1 MKIPDWLP
9 CYGDRSYRGS
19 CPQEGAEQV
28 TFFNRL
34 RKEHPDTWGR
44 LAIHPKNEG
53 KRRGG
58 QFQQL
63 ARDKAMGLSPGA
75 SDIIIPG
82 SPAFIVEMKR
92 RDHTQSTWQPGQLAR
107 SEEHTS
113 ELQSRPQLVCRLLLE
128 NKKEKVCP
136 RPANEMSMGI
146 RYCRSYTS

>member
-9 CYGDRSYRGS
+9 CYGDRSYRGP

-63 ARDKAMGLSPGA
+63 ARDKAMGL
-75 SDIIIPG
+75 
-82 SPAFIVEMKR
+82 
-92 RDHTQSTWQPGQLAR
+92 
-107 SEEHTS
+107 
-113 ELQSRPQLVCRLLLE
+113 
-128 NKKEKVCP
+128 
-136 RPANEMSMGI
+136 
-146 RYCRSYTS
+146 

>member
-82 SPAFIVEMKR
+82 SPAFVVEMKR
-92 RDHTQSTWQPGQLAR
+92 QDHTQSSWQPGQLAYL
-107 SEEHTS
+107 EAAKDAGCFVGVALGWEGAWMAFQ
-113 ELQSRPQLVCRLLLE
+113 EWLKLQ
-128 NKKEKVCP
+128 
-136 RPANEMSMGI
+136 
-146 RYCRSYTS
+146 

>member
-82 SPAFIVEMKR
+82 SPAFVVEMKR
-92 RDHTQSTWQPGQLAR
+92 QDHTQSSWQPGQLAYL
-107 SEEHTS
+107 EAAKDAGCFVGVALGWEGAWQAFQ
-113 ELQSRPQLVCRLLLE
+113 EWLKLQ
-128 NKKEKVCP
+128 
-136 RPANEMSMGI
+136 
-146 RYCRSYTS
+146 